1 MPTVLLY
8 NTQKKHTQQISQF
21 FSLSLVHFIAS
32 YRYVTSAV
40 ITVCAHS
47 FSFWPSASIPFYVQF
62 QKRRQF
68 DMQTVHLL
76 KWKKLIHSIP
86 YQKKK
91 KDLNTRT
98 LLAKNLII
106 DKATTNLTLILY
118 TLQSPIIEW
127 WSHRWYYHEIIGQ
140 LKEMISSKEH
150 IIIYHAN
157 TLIVHCAFITNVW
170 LSSYHWI
177 GNDCFLSN
185 IALNSSD

>member
-8 NTQKKHTQQISQF
+8 NTQKNTHSKFPSFLFSRSSILLPAIGMLPALLLLFVRILSHSGLQPQF
-21 FSLSLVHFIAS
+21 
-32 YRYVTSAV
+32 
-40 ITVCAHS
+40 HS
-47 FSFWPSASIPFYVQF
+47 MCNFKNDDNS
-62 QKRRQF
+62 
-68 DMQTVHLL
+68 TC
-76 KWKKLIHSIP
+76 KLFTCSNGKSWYTRFHI
-86 YQKKK
+86 KKK

-157 TLIVHCAFITNVW
+157 TLIVHCAFITNDW
-170 LSSYHWI
+170 LSSYH
-177 GNDCFLSN
+177 
-185 IALNSSD
+185 

>member
-21 FSLSLVHFIAS
+21 FSLARPFYCQLSVCYQRCYYCLCAFFLILAFSLNSILCAISKTTTIRHANCSLVQMEKVDTHDPIS
-32 YRYVTSAV
+32 
-40 ITVCAHS
+40 
-47 FSFWPSASIPFYVQF
+47 
-62 QKRRQF
+62 
-68 DMQTVHLL
+68 
-76 KWKKLIHSIP
+76 
-86 YQKKK
+86 KKK

-157 TLIVHCAFITNVW
+157 TLIVHCAFITNDW
-170 LSSYHWI
+170 LSSYH
-177 GNDCFLSN
+177 
-185 IALNSSD
+185 